1 MQMPSTD
8 LEIGRKCDAFFAKGD
23 HLPNLFA
30 VLQSQNI
37 ITYCQK
43 MADTIDVTD
52 FPSGYK

>member
-1 MQMPSTD
+1 MQTLSTD

-37 ITYCQK
+37 CIYSQK
-43 MADTIDVTD
+43 MADTIEVTD
-52 FPSGYK
+52 FPLGYK